1 MSASFVSAMNTRA
14 TDFAIDQ
21 ENKQLKVELALLLKE
36 KEQLKK
42 ELEQAHTT
50 YMLRSYY
57 DVMRHSADDEG
68 GRCKTCLIE
77 KTPCPL
83 CLVGNRECDCD
94 KCGMWGCY
102 ECVNGGHGENKEENW
117 CEECCNKEANT
128 KQSVLN
134 MTNEDIIKEFD
145 KLHDDDAPLCFNEF
159 DFDGWREYMFERGNK
174 DPEEA
179 IDASYMNHTEFD
191 EEDEVWRINW
201 EGEMPL
207 ECAESAEESADAESV
222 YDVSRAAEQS
232 GLS

>member
-14 TDFAIDQ
+14 TDAMP
-21 ENKQLKVELALLLKE
+21 K
-36 KEQLKK
+36 
-42 ELEQAHTT
+42 
-50 YMLRSYY
+50 S
-57 DVMRHSADDEG
+57 
-68 GRCKTCLIE
+68 
-77 KTPCPL
+77 
-83 CLVGNRECDCD
+83 
-94 KCGMWGCY
+94 
-102 ECVNGGHGENKEENW
+102 
-117 CEECCNKEANT
+117 NT

-207 ECAESAEESADAESV
+207 ECEESDEEEEEVRCVCPECYAEGWCM
-222 YDVSRAAEQS
+222 VSKRRAKELKKQELMEECCPWGDQCTAENS
-232 GLS
+232 DEESDEEED